1 MKRKITSVLSFVLL
15 VAMMVT
21 MAPVRAKASGASEI
35 RNCVAPIAIF
45 LEYADPS
52 TMESLGTMSLGSGTC
67 FFVGDKKDDPE
78 NLVTNYH
85 VASFYL
91 EYGKGDWIDD
101 TITMDGVRYRVKERV
116 TMRVYLNK
124 NEYIEAYPITNSAYD
139 EKRDIAF
146 LRTNSP
152 VKERKAVEF
161 LAPDDS
167 LVTSHVYCVGYPGIA
182 ENSYADPVKSWGIED
197 ATIVDGVISRL
208 VTQTGIGTRM
218 IQSNAAFSPG
228 HSGGPMVTEDGYV
241 IGMNTAY
248 LNDTGDKVYYSV
260 DARDIMSLMDS
271 NNIKYMVAGEGG
283 GSDTATQPA
292 AGGDAGTE
300 PAAEPMSTPVPEP
313 ASSLPIP
320 LWAIIAIAAVVVI
333 AVVVVIIVVSKSGK
347 SKQQPVVVQQAP
359 PQPLPQNTQAQK
371 KNAATPLVRSLS
383 VQHGGERVSLKG
395 RQILIGRDASANIRY
410 KEGTPGVS
418 GRHCTLAYDEATGD
432 FMLTDLK
439 SSYGTFLTNGQKI
452 QPGQIYRL
460 KAGDSFY
467 LGEKTNELRV
477 ELG

>member
-21 MAPVRAKASGASEI
+21 MAPVRAEASGASEI
-35 RNCVAPIAIF
+35 RNSVAPIAVF

-85 VASFYL
+85 VAQLYL
-91 EYGKGDWIDD
+91 ENGKGDWIND
-101 TITMDGVRYRVKERV
+101 TATIDGVRYRVKVRV

-161 LAPDDS
+161 LAPGDN

-182 ENSYADPVKSWGIED
+182 ENSYADPVSSWGIED

-218 IQSNAAFSPG
+218 IQSNAEFSQG
-228 HSGGPMVTEDGYV
+228 HSGSPMVTEDGYV
-241 IGMNTAY
+241 IGMNTWY
-248 LNDTGDKVYYSV
+248 LSDTRESAYYSV

-271 NNIKYMVAGEGG
+271 NNIRYMVAGEGG
-283 GSDTATQPA
+283 DDTEAQPVSDEE
-292 AGGDAGTE
+292 TE
-300 PAAEPMSTPVPEP
+300 PEAEPMPTPEPAP
-313 ASSLPIP
+313 ASSLPVP

-333 AVVVVIIVVSKSGK
+333 AAAVVIIVVSKSGK
-347 SKQQPVVVQQAP
+347 SKQQQVVVQQAP
-359 PQPLPQNTQAQK
+359 QQPLPQNTQAQK
-371 KNAATPLVRSLS
+371 KNTATPLVRSLS

-432 FMLTDLK
+432 FLLTDLK